1 MKKIIT
7 IEFTYTDSKPFN
19 KGECNGMVQMFHV
32 LYRGIVTTF
41 NWFTDCSFKIRD
53 EE

>member
-7 IEFTYTDSKPFN
+7 ISFTYNDPKHLDNSVI
-19 KGECNGMVQMFHV
+19 EMLHI

-41 NWFTDCSFKIRD
+41 NWFIASSFKVRD